1 MPFLVNATA
10 VHLVVVPEA
19 KIRSLLGAEPGGDIS
34 RHLARH
40 GVPVMLEQSE
50 GSEAGAVLLERARTL
65 NADML
70 VMGVYG
76 RSKISEF
83 IFGGATRA
91 VLSAAELPLLLSR

>member
-1 MPFLVNATA
+1 
-10 VHLVVVPEA
+10 
-19 KIRSLLGAEPGGDIS
+19 
-34 RHLARH
+34 
-40 GVPVMLEQSE
+40 MLEQSE